1 MSISMHSA
9 SAPIFLRVLT
19 AMLTWLDKAQAH
31 AEMRKFDT
39 SNFLSLKLAPDM
51 LPFTRQI
58 QICSDGV
65 KGCMARLAGIEI
77 PKWEDNEASLND
89 LRARI
94 TKTIDFVQSVSAAM
108 VDGSENREI
117 VLQMRAGEVKMTG
130 ENFLRFYALPNFY
143 FHATIAYALL
153 RHAGVEIGKRD
164 FLA

>member
-31 AEMRKFDT
+31 AEVRKFDT